1 MNEAAIAAGAPS
13 FAQPV
18 IPLGWRLR
26 LGVLM
31 PSVNT
36 VSEPTL
42 AAMLPPGVSLHCT
55 RLKLVGSTDEEIL
68 GMMDGVEDASR
79 LLADCKPDRILFHC
93 TAVTTFE
100 EGIDGRIRDRITG
113 ATGIAASVTSE
124 ALVAAFRA
132 LNARRV
138 VMVTPYID
146 AVNRREIAFLAAHG
160 IEVIASHGAGL
171 PGGEAFATVEP
182 AVWYRRTMEL
192 RDPAA
197 DAYFVSCA
205 QTRTGEIIAAL
216 EHDLGKPVVTSNTAA
231 FWYCLRQSGL
241 GDVVPGFGRL
251 FRC

>member
-1 MNEAAIAAGAPS
+1 MSRTIVEPL
-13 FAQPV
+13 

-42 AAMLPPGVSLHCT
+42 TAMLPPGVSLHCT

-68 GMMDGVEDASR
+68 GMMDGIEEASQ

-100 EGIDGRIRDRITG
+100 EGIDGRIRQRITDS
-113 ATGIAASVTSE
+113 TGIAASVTSE
-124 ALVAAFRA
+124 ALIAAFRA
-132 LNARRV
+132 LEARRI
-138 VMVTPYID
+138 VMVTPYIE
-146 AVNRREIAFLAAHG
+146 AVNRREAAFLAAHG
-160 IEVIASHGAGL
+160 IEVIAEYGAGL
-171 PGGEAFATVEP
+171 PGGEAFATIEP
-182 AVWYRRTMEL
+182 AVWYRRTMAL
-192 RDPAA
+192 RRDDA

-205 QTRTGEIIAAL
+205 QTRTAEIIEML

-231 FWYCLRQSGL
+231 FWHCLRQSGL
-241 GDVVPGFGRL
+241 KDDVPGFGSL
-251 FRC
+251 FRR